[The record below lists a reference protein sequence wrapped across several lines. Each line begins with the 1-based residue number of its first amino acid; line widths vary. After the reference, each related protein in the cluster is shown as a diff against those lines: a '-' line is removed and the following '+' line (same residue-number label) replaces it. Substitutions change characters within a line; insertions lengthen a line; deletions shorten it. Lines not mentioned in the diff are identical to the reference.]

1 MAACTGLLV
10 LRSLPGARSCLWAPS
25 PRVGTALGAQTGS
38 KGAAGTQGTEWPPEL
53 RREGGT
59 GRDSEPGGCLVLRGI
74 KRSVLRVGELTLKT
88 PVGRSDTEGHRQNSK
103 KPEGENPC
111 ALLL

>member
-59 GRDSEPGGCLVLRGI
+59 LRDGAWGLPGPQRHQEVSAEGG
-74 KRSVLRVGELTLKT
+74 GADPE
-88 PVGRSDTEGHRQNSK
+88 DT
-103 KPEGENPC
+103 C
-111 ALLL
+111 AK